1 MNNSTSEISFLFF
14 LAQEI
19 LLHELSG
26 IDQMQI
32 RSERSTRRNQTEGVK
47 LTKIILNYSDWRA
60 EMTFFA
66 FQITFLSSKL
76 SIILS
81 FL

>member
-1 MNNSTSEISFLFF
+1 
-14 LAQEI
+14 
-19 LLHELSG
+19 
-26 IDQMQI
+26 MQI